1 MNTNRYSVRLARV
14 EHLDMLSDIERAA
27 SALFPSDIITPELRV
42 SVVPR
47 AQLEAALTDGR
58 LWTAVTQTGT
68 PVGFAIALREPDAAF
83 LHEIDVHPAHQ
94 RNGLGRRL
102 IQEVIDWARANALP
116 AVTLTTFEHVP
127 WNAPFYSRLGF
138 QKLAEQSLSDAMSA
152 RLRSEREQGLRQRV
166 AMRLGLEA
174 LGSFSH

>member
-1 MNTNRYSVRLARV
+1 MNTNRYSVNLALV
-14 EHLDMLSDIERAA
+14 EHLDSLPDIEREA
-27 SALFPSDIITPELRV
+27 SALFPDGIITPELRV

-47 AQLEAALTDGR
+47 AQLEAALWDGR
-58 LWTAVTQTGT
+58 LWTAVVQAGT
-68 PVGFAIALREPDAAF
+68 PVGFAIVLREPDAAF

-102 IQEVIDWARANALP
+102 IHEVIEWARANDLP

-138 QKLAEQSLSDAMSA
+138 RKLAEHSLSHAMSE

-166 AMRLGLEA
+166 AMRFA
-174 LGSFSH
+174 LGPS